1 MAKADKK
8 FVQAA
13 APVSVKEYVPVQG
26 DFNFL
31 DQKDINT
38 DKNFASQSYW
48 KGVAIHF
55 FKNRRAVVGLCIVLF
70 MIVFAVFGPMMSSYQ
85 YDEIVKR
92 PKLDEQGNVVTTKK
106 GAVKTVSGK
115 DLEPR
120 IPFLHELFTGE
131 KYDDSFFDCTFVF
144 GTDSLG
150 RDLWTRTWY
159 GARISLL
166 IAFVT
171 IIIDMIIGM
180 SYGLISGYFGGLTD
194 GIMQRFVEIANS
206 IPRLVI
212 VSVLA
217 IFMPKGM
224 GLVIVA
230 LLLTEWIGMSKIAR
244 AEMLKIKEQEYVL
257 ASRTLGARSGRI
269 IFRSILPNT
278 IGPIITQV
286 MFSIPT
292 AIFTEAFLSF
302 VGVGIMLPKCS
313 VGTLIEDGFNN
324 ITTLPYQIVP
334 PIIVLA
340 LLMLG
345 FNFIGDGLREALA
358 PKLEDM

>member
-1 MAKADKK
+1 MSTINK
-8 FVQAA
+8 AA
-13 APVSVKEYVPVQG
+13 ASMQTPADYTPRKE
-26 DFNFL
+26 DFAL
-31 DQKDINT
+31 LEQHDIAT
-38 DKNFASQSYW
+38 DKNFASQGYW

-55 FKNRRAVVGLCIVLF
+55 FHNKRAVTGLVIVLL
-70 MIVFAVFGPMMSSYQ
+70 IVFFAVFGPMMSHYG
-85 YDEIVKR
+85 YKDIVSI
-92 PKLDEQGNVVTTKK
+92 TTKVN
-106 GAVKTVSGK
+106 GRNRQITAGG
-115 DLEPR
+115 LAPR
-120 IPFLHELFTGE
+120 IPWLHKLLGGE
-131 KYDDSFFDCTFVF
+131 AYEDQFADRTFIF
-144 GTDSLG
+144 GTDDMG
-150 RDLWTRTWY
+150 RDLWTRTWH
-159 GARISLL
+159 GARVSLL
-166 IAFVT
+166 IAFIT
-171 IIIDMIIGM
+171 ILIDMIVGM
-180 SYGLISGYFGGLTD
+180 SYGLVSGYFGGVTD
-194 GIMQRFVEIANS
+194 NIMQRFVEVANS
-206 IPRLVI
+206 VPRLVI

-217 IFMPKGM
+217 IFMKKGM

-257 ASRTLGARSGRI
+257 VSRTLGARSGHI
-269 IFRSILPNT
+269 IFKEILPNT

-302 VGVGIMLPKCS
+302 VGVGIVLPQCS

-324 ITTLPYQIVP
+324 ITTLPYQILP
-334 PIIVLA
+334 PILVLA

>member
-1 MAKADKK
+1 MSELTNREPGFTPEKDD
-8 FVQAA
+8 FVLMGQR
-13 APVSVKEYVPVQG
+13 
-26 DFNFL
+26 DL
-31 DQKDINT
+31 DIDR
-38 DKNFASQSYW
+38 NFASQSYW
-48 KGVAIHF
+48 KGVAVHF
-55 FKNRRAVVGLCIVLF
+55 LHNRRAMVGLVIVTLL
-70 MIVFAVFGPMMSSYQ
+70 ILLSIFAPIFSAYTYNNPVTALNAKGKAKKAMS
-85 YDEIVKR
+85 
-92 PKLDEQGNVVTTKK
+92 
-106 GAVKTVSGK
+106 
-115 DLEPR
+115 LEPR
-120 IPFLHELFTGE
+120 IPAIHELVTGE
-131 KYDDSFFDCTFVF
+131 QYDDLWADKVLLF
-144 GTDSLG
+144 GTDDNG
-150 RDLWTRTWY
+150 RDLWTRVWF
-159 GARISLL
+159 GARVSLL

-180 SYGLISGYFGGLTD
+180 SYGLISGYLGGWVD
-194 GIMQRFVEIANS
+194 NIMQRVVEVANS

-217 IFMPKGM
+217 IFMKKGI

-244 AEMLKIKEQEYVL
+244 AEMLKMKEREYVL
-257 ASRTLGARSGRI
+257 ASRTLGAGSAHI
-269 IFRSILPNT
+269 IFKEILPNT

-302 VGVGIMLPKCS
+302 VGVGIVPPECS
-313 VGTLIEDGFNN
+313 IGTLISDGFNN
-324 ITTLPYQIVP
+324 ITTLTYQIIP

>member
-1 MAKADKK
+1 MEKN
-8 FVQAA
+8 
-13 APVSVKEYVPVQG
+13 YVPVKE
-26 DFNFL
+26 DFQFL
-31 DQKDINT
+31 NHQDLDV
-38 DKNFASQSYW
+38 DKNYASQSYW
-48 KGVAIHF
+48 KGVVTHF
-55 FKNRRAVVGLCIVLF
+55 IKNRRAMAGLVIISVIILLA
-70 MIVFAVFGPMMSSYQ
+70 IFGPMMNSFGYR
-85 YDEIVKR
+85 DIVQFRNENNKR
-92 PKLDEQGNVVTTKK
+92 VVAR
-106 GAVKTVSGK
+106 GIA
-115 DLEPR
+115 PQ
-120 IPFLHELFTGE
+120 IPALQQLFTGKAPE
-131 KYDDSFFDCTFVF
+131 GNFAEYTFLF
-144 GTDSLG
+144 GTDDMG

-159 GARISLL
+159 GARVSIL

-180 SYGLISGYFGGLTD
+180 SYGLISGYFGGVTD
-194 GIMQRFVEIANS
+194 SIMQRFVEIANS
-206 IPRLVI
+206 VPRLVI

-217 IFMPKGM
+217 IFMAKGM

-244 AEMLKIKEQEYVL
+244 AEMLKTKEKEYVL
-257 ASRTLGARSGRI
+257 ASRTLGAKSGHI
-269 IFRSILPNT
+269 IFREILINT

-302 VGVGIMLPKCS
+302 VGVGIALPECS

-324 ITTLPYQIVP
+324 ITTLPYQILP

>member
-1 MAKADKK
+1 M
-8 FVQAA
+8 
-13 APVSVKEYVPVQG
+13 ENRYVPTKE
-26 DFNFL
+26 DFRFL
-31 DQKDINT
+31 DRKDLNV

-48 KGVAIHF
+48 KGVMIHF
-55 FKNRRAVVGLCIVLF
+55 FRNRRAVAGLIIISVIILL
-70 MIVFAVFGPMMSSYQ
+70 AVFGPIMNSFGYRDIVQ
-85 YDEIVKR
+85 YRNENNKR
-92 PKLDEQGNVVTTKK
+92 VVAR
-106 GAVKTVSGK
+106 GIA
-115 DLEPR
+115 PQ
-120 IPFLHELFTGE
+120 IPALHELFTGE
-131 KYDDSFFDCTFVF
+131 KVEGDFAGYTFLF
-144 GTDSLG
+144 GTDDMG

-159 GARISLL
+159 GARVSLL

-171 IIIDMIIGM
+171 IFIDMIIGM
-180 SYGLISGYFGGLTD
+180 SYGLISGYFGGAAD
-194 GIMQRFVEIANS
+194 NIMQRFVEIANS
-206 IPRLVI
+206 VPRLVI

-244 AEMLKIKEQEYVL
+244 AEMLKTKEQEYVL
-257 ASRTLGARSGRI
+257 ASRTLGAGSGHI
-269 IFRSILPNT
+269 IFKEILPNT

-302 VGVGIMLPKCS
+302 VGVGIALPECS

-324 ITTLPYQIVP
+324 ITTLPYQILP

-345 FNFIGDGLREALA
+345 FNFIGDGLREALS

>member
-1 MAKADKK
+1 MKK
-8 FVQAA
+8 TVPQTISAQTDYQ
-13 APVSVKEYVPVQG
+13 PTKE
-26 DFNFL
+26 DFRL
-31 DQKDINT
+31 LEQKDIHV

-48 KGVAIHF
+48 KGVFKHF
-55 FKNRRAVVGLCIVLF
+55 FSNRRAVIGLIIVTVL
-70 MIVFAVFGPMMSSYQ
+70 ILLAIFGPMMCGYT
-85 YDEIVKR
+85 YDGIVKAMN
-92 PKLDEQGNVVTTKK
+92 EK
-106 GAVKTVSGK
+106 GKMKPARGLS
-115 DLEPR
+115 PR
-120 IPFLHELFTGE
+120 IPGLHKLLTGE
-131 KYDDSFFDCTFVF
+131 EYDDIFKDLTFLF
-144 GTDSLG
+144 GTDDLG

-159 GARISLL
+159 GARVSLL
-166 IAFVT
+166 IAFIT
-171 IIIDMIIGM
+171 IFIDMIIGM
-180 SYGLISGYFGGLTD
+180 SYGLISGYFGGMVD
-194 GIMQRFVEIANS
+194 NIMQRIVEIANS

-217 IFMPKGM
+217 IFMAKGM

-257 ASRTLGARSGRI
+257 ASRTLGAGNGHI
-269 IFRSILPNT
+269 IFKEILPNT

-302 VGVGIMLPKCS
+302 VGVGIMLPQCS

-324 ITTLPYQIVP
+324 ITTLPYQILP

>member
-1 MAKADKK
+1 M
-8 FVQAA
+8 
-13 APVSVKEYVPVQG
+13 
-26 DFNFL
+26 
-31 DQKDINT
+31 
-38 DKNFASQSYW
+38 DKNYASQSYW
-48 KGVAIHF
+48 KGVVTHF
-55 FKNRRAVVGLCIVLF
+55 VKNRRAMAGLVIISVIILLA
-70 MIVFAVFGPMMSSYQ
+70 IFGPLMNSFGYR
-85 YDEIVKR
+85 DIVQFRNENNKR
-92 PKLDEQGNVVTTKK
+92 VVAR
-106 GAVKTVSGK
+106 GIA
-115 DLEPR
+115 PQ
-120 IPFLHELFTGE
+120 IPALQQLFTGKAPE
-131 KYDDSFFDCTFVF
+131 GNFAEYTFLF
-144 GTDSLG
+144 GTDDMG

-159 GARISLL
+159 GARVSIL

-180 SYGLISGYFGGLTD
+180 SYGLISGYFGGATD
-194 GIMQRFVEIANS
+194 SIMQRFVEIANS
-206 IPRLVI
+206 VPRLVI

-217 IFMPKGM
+217 IFMAKGM

-244 AEMLKIKEQEYVL
+244 AEMLKTKEKEYVL
-257 ASRTLGARSGRI
+257 ASRTLGAKSGHI
-269 IFRSILPNT
+269 IFREILINT

-302 VGVGIMLPKCS
+302 VGVGIALPECS

-324 ITTLPYQIVP
+324 ITTLPYQILP

>member
-1 MAKADKK
+1 MEKTYT
-8 FVQAA
+8 
-13 APVSVKEYVPVQG
+13 PTKE
-26 DFNFL
+26 DFTLL
-31 DQKDINT
+31 DRQDLYT

-55 FKNRRAVVGLCIVLF
+55 FKNRRAVIGLVIVLLIILF
-70 MIVFAVFGPMMSSYQ
+70 AAIGPSLIEFGYRDIVQ
-85 YDEIVKR
+85 YRNENNKR
-92 PKLDEQGNVVTTKK
+92 VVAK
-106 GAVKTVSGK
+106 GIA
-115 DLEPR
+115 PQ
-120 IPFLHELFTGE
+120 IPALHKLFTGE
-131 KYDDSFFDCTFVF
+131 EPEGNFGSYTFLF
-144 GTDSLG
+144 GTDDLG

-159 GARISLL
+159 GARVSLL

-180 SYGLISGYFGGLTD
+180 SYGLISGYFGGMTD
-194 GIMQRFVEIANS
+194 NIMQRVVEVANS
-206 IPRLVI
+206 VPRLVI

-217 IFMPKGM
+217 IFMPKGIW
-224 GLVIVA
+224 LVIIA

-244 AEMLKIKEQEYVL
+244 AEMLKTKEQEYVL
-257 ASRTLGARSGRI
+257 ASRTLGARNGHI
-269 IFRSILPNT
+269 IFREILPNT

-302 VGVGIMLPKCS
+302 VGVGIALPMCS

-324 ITTLPYQIVP
+324 ITTLPYQILP

>member
-1 MAKADKK
+1 M
-8 FVQAA
+8 
-13 APVSVKEYVPVQG
+13 
-26 DFNFL
+26 
-31 DQKDINT
+31 I
-38 DKNFASQSYW
+38 
-48 KGVAIHF
+48 
-55 FKNRRAVVGLCIVLF
+55 GLVIVLLIILF
-70 MIVFAVFGPMMSSYQ
+70 AAIGPSLNEFGYRDIVQ
-85 YDEIVKR
+85 YRNENNKR
-92 PKLDEQGNVVTTKK
+92 VVAK
-106 GAVKTVSGK
+106 GIS
-115 DLEPR
+115 PQ
-120 IPFLHELFTGE
+120 IPALHKLFTGE
-131 KYDDSFFDCTFVF
+131 EPEGNFGSYTFLF
-144 GTDSLG
+144 GTDDLG

-159 GARISLL
+159 GARVSLL

-180 SYGLISGYFGGLTD
+180 SYGLISGYFGGMTD
-194 GIMQRFVEIANS
+194 NIMQRVVEVANS
-206 IPRLVI
+206 VPRLVI

-217 IFMPKGM
+217 IFMPKGIW
-224 GLVIVA
+224 LVIIA

-244 AEMLKIKEQEYVL
+244 AEMLKTKEQEYVL
-257 ASRTLGARSGRI
+257 ASRTLGARNGHI
-269 IFRSILPNT
+269 IFREILPNT

-302 VGVGIMLPKCS
+302 VGVGIALPMCS

-324 ITTLPYQIVP
+324 ITTLPYQILP

>member
-1 MAKADKK
+1 MENK
-8 FVQAA
+8 
-13 APVSVKEYVPVQG
+13 YVPVKE
-26 DFNFL
+26 DFRFL
-31 DQKDINT
+31 NRQDLDT

-48 KGVAIHF
+48 KGVFTHF
-55 FKNRRAVVGLCIVLF
+55 FKNRRAVVGLVIVTIL
-70 MIVFAVFGPMMSSYQ
+70 ILLAIFGPIMSSFGYR
-85 YDEIVKR
+85 DIVQFRNENNKR
-92 PKLDEQGNVVTTKK
+92 VVAR
-106 GAVKTVSGK
+106 GIQ
-115 DLEPR
+115 PQ
-120 IPFLHELFTGE
+120 IPALHQLFTGE
-131 KYDDSFFDCTFVF
+131 APEGDFAEYTFLF
-144 GTDSLG
+144 GTDDLG

-159 GARISLL
+159 GARVSLI

-171 IIIDMIIGM
+171 IFIDMIIGM
-180 SYGLISGYFGGLTD
+180 SYGLISGYFGGMTD
-194 GIMQRFVEIANS
+194 NIMQRFVEIANS
-206 IPRLVI
+206 VPRLVI

-217 IFMPKGM
+217 IFMAKGM

-244 AEMLKIKEQEYVL
+244 AEMLKTKEQEYVL
-257 ASRTLGARSGRI
+257 ASRTLGAKSGHI
-269 IFRSILPNT
+269 IFREILPNT

-302 VGVGIMLPKCS
+302 VGVGIALPECS

-324 ITTLPYQIVP
+324 ITTLPYQILP

>member
-1 MAKADKK
+1 MAKKLTVAAPAQ
-8 FVQAA
+8 QAA
-13 APVSVKEYVPVQG
+13 YEPRKE
-26 DFNFL
+26 DFAFL
-31 DQKDINT
+31 RARDIETDQ
-38 DKNFASQSYW
+38 NFASQGYW
-48 KGVAIHF
+48 KGVLLHF
-55 FKNRRAVVGLCIVLF
+55 FKNRRAVIGLIIVSLIIF
-70 MIVFAVFGPMMSSYQ
+70 FAVVGPMMSGFGYR
-85 YDEIVKR
+85 DIVQTRNENNKR
-92 PKLDEQGNVVTTKK
+92 VVAK
-106 GAVKTVSGK
+106 GIS
-115 DLEPR
+115 PQ
-120 IPFLHELFTGE
+120 IPWLQRLLTGE
-131 KYDDSFFDCTFVF
+131 EPSGAFGGYTFLF
-144 GTDSLG
+144 GTDDLG

-159 GARISLL
+159 GARVSLL
-166 IAFVT
+166 IAFIT

-180 SYGLISGYFGGLTD
+180 SYGLISGYFGGMAD
-194 GIMQRFVEIANS
+194 NIMQRFVEIANS
-206 IPRLVI
+206 VPRLVI

-257 ASRTLGARSGRI
+257 ASRTLGARHSHI
-269 IFRSILPNT
+269 IFREILPNT

-302 VGVGIMLPKCS
+302 VGVGIVLPQCS

-324 ITTLPYQIVP
+324 ITTLPYQILP
-334 PIIVLA
+334 PIVVLA

-358 PKLEDM
+358 PKIEDM

>member
-1 MAKADKK
+1 MSTINK
-8 FVQAA
+8 AA
-13 APVSVKEYVPVQG
+13 ASMQTPADYTPRKE
-26 DFNFL
+26 DFAL
-31 DQKDINT
+31 LEQHDIAT
-38 DKNFASQSYW
+38 DKNFASQGYW

-55 FKNRRAVVGLCIVLF
+55 FRNKRAVTGLVIVLL
-70 MIVFAVFGPMMSSYQ
+70 IVFFAVLGHMMSRYG
-85 YDEIVKR
+85 YKDIVSI
-92 PKLDEQGNVVTTKK
+92 TTKVN
-106 GAVKTVSGK
+106 GRNRQITAGG
-115 DLEPR
+115 LAPR
-120 IPFLHELFTGE
+120 IPWLHKLLGGE
-131 KYDDSFFDCTFVF
+131 AYEDQFADRTFIF
-144 GTDSLG
+144 GTDDMG
-150 RDLWTRTWY
+150 RALWTRTWH
-159 GARISLL
+159 GARVSLL
-166 IAFVT
+166 IAFIT
-171 IIIDMIIGM
+171 ILIDMIVGM
-180 SYGLISGYFGGLTD
+180 SYGLVSGYFGGVTD
-194 GIMQRFVEIANS
+194 NIMQRFVEVANS
-206 IPRLVI
+206 VPRLVI

-217 IFMPKGM
+217 IFMKKGM

-257 ASRTLGARSGRI
+257 ASRTLGARSGHI
-269 IFRSILPNT
+269 IFKEILPNT

-302 VGVGIMLPKCS
+302 VGVGIVLPQCS

-324 ITTLPYQIVP
+324 ITTLPYQILP
-334 PIIVLA
+334 PILVLA